1 MRTSSAG
8 CRQVGGK
15 QPRGF
20 ITYLTAISI
29 VVFLSVLMIYAYR
42 SALLSQQIQSDLT
55 LKVDYTEKE
64 DAVLRSLVSIVPNR
78 AARAMGGS
86 SDLED
91 TDMKWET
98 IFNDA
103 INRAD
108 VLDSI
113 SESDMIKDGEI
124 VANTGDNAEIAASSV
139 IRAPARDDEQTGSNL
154 VLAGLNR
161 VPREWT
167 EGAPPAL
174 SAASESLEQADS
186 QYLIISD
193 NKQYGSLASGKV
205 GASVIDYPNWNLIEY
220 PKIQFGYVAPGENF
234 VAKRNWW
241 AFQMD
246 LGAQDAAK
254 TKIATNY
261 RDFVLSLYEMPS
273 QLAISAAAYTAIGQH
288 EDGTAWANTSIDGS
302 IYANRAKLESFKAI
316 GQSGSSSAQGVSRL
330 AARRGVEIS
339 GDASVGG
346 ASYTGDPLKQGTRE
360 KYELENDGAYYPVS
374 VATESGRAAF
384 FPINTGMDF
393 FDRYRNKDNDTQ
405 TSSLDDLIPVDVK
418 PVSETTGWR
427 DYSSGARQC
436 TMQLDVTKVLG
447 QDPRL
452 TTATTD
458 QSPLEMVFRWT
469 VGNGKPGDGGASQT
483 ISVTDADRTA
493 GAAVT
498 TPWAVITLPGGRPAV
513 LIYVERLQA
522 YLISKGV
529 SAADVAKNNSLVV
542 NVKWQLPYDDTLH
555 ISETGRI
562 RQPNPKAL
570 ADDLCVVVRET
581 SDMSSFKKGFSLVT
595 NMRLYIDDDFNKIA
609 VTPPHPSI
617 PTPYYPACSLFA
629 PEIRWGATE
638 SPMAVDLEGQINTL
652 HNYDAKVD
660 KTSGATNTPVRILDF
675 KGGGGAGDEVFAAN
689 RIKANLKQIRHPAAL
704 PPIVMKNWLVVV
716 EERRNEFYTTP

>member
-8 CRQVGGK
+8 GRRVGGK

-29 VVFLSVLMIYAYR
+29 VVFLGVLMIYAYR
-42 SALLSQQIQSDLT
+42 SALQSQQIQTELT

-64 DAVLRSLVSIVPNR
+64 DAVLRSLVSIIPNR

-86 SDLED
+86 ADVED

-103 INRAD
+103 ISRAD
-108 VLDSI
+108 VLTSI
-113 SESDMIKDGEI
+113 SEEDMIKDGEI
-124 VANTGDNAEIAASSV
+124 VANVGDNSEITASSV
-139 IRAPARDDEQTGSNL
+139 IRAPGGGDNL
-154 VLAGLNR
+154 VLAGLNQ
-161 VPREWT
+161 VPTSWT

-193 NKQYGSLASGKV
+193 SKQYGSLASGKV

-220 PKIQFGYVAPGENF
+220 PKIQFGYVAPGESF

-254 TKIATNY
+254 TNIATNY

-302 IYANRAKLESFKAI
+302 IYASRAKLESFKAI
-316 GQSGSSSAQGVSRL
+316 GQTGSSSDQGVSRL
-330 AARRGVEIS
+330 AARRGVDIA

-346 ASYTGDPLKQGTRE
+346 ANYTGDPLKQGARE
-360 KYELENDGAYYPVS
+360 KYELEHADAYYPVS

-405 TSSLDDLIPVDVK
+405 TRSMDELIPLDVK
-418 PVSETTGWR
+418 PVSEATGWR

-436 TMQLDVTKVLG
+436 AMQIDVTKVLG
-447 QDPRL
+447 QDA
-452 TTATTD
+452 TAPSTS
-458 QSPLEMVFRWT
+458 QAPLEMVFRWT

-483 ISVTDADRTA
+483 ITISPADRLA

-498 TPWAVITLPGGRPAV
+498 TPWAVITLPGGRPAL
-513 LIYVERLQA
+513 LIYVERLQS
-522 YLISKGV
+522 YLTSKGV
-529 SAADVAKNNSLVV
+529 SAADVLKNNSLVV
-542 NVKWQLPYDDTLH
+542 NVKWQVPYDDALH
-555 ISETGRI
+555 INQAGYI
-562 RQPNPKAL
+562 RQPNPQAL

-581 SDMSSFKKGFSLVT
+581 SDLSSYKKGFSLVT
-595 NMRLYIDDDFNKIA
+595 NMRLYIDDDFNKMA

-675 KGGGGAGDEVFAAN
+675 KGGGGTGNEVFAAN

-716 EERRNEFYTTP
+716 EERRNEFYTAP